1 MVENQHYADKRIRM
15 LNEQLIPRGISD
27 KLVLGAMSR
36 VRRELFVPDEFKDS
50 AYDDAPMPI
59 GYGQTISQPFIIALM
74 TQALKL
80 KGREKV
86 LEIGTGSGYQAAVI
100 ADIGC
105 RVYSVERIAPLAEK
119 AEKLLKKEGYSVR
132 IKIDD
137 GTQGWEA
144 EKPFDRIIVT
154 AGGPNIPQPLIAQ
167 LNEGGRLVMPVGS
180 SFSQELL
187 LLTKTDSGTTTKNL
201 GGCRFVKLIG
211 KNGWQ
216 VEKTDDS
223 GIH

>member
-1 MVENQHYADKRIRM
+1 M
-15 LNEQLIPRGISD
+15 LNEQLIPRGIHD